1 MSSELAEVDPADPG
15 PGQLAVSIEAAPIN
29 PSDLNL
35 IRGVYGVRP
44 ELPAALGAEG
54 VGRVIA
60 VGDGVDR
67 SRVGTRVLVVP
78 TLEQATWREQA
89 VLDERNAVP
98 VDLDGDPL
106 QLAMLGINPITAY
119 CLLHGYVKLAPGAW
133 VAQTGASSAT
143 AGYVLALAK
152 HAGLRTL
159 NVVRR
164 AESVKP
170 LLDAGADVVLVEG
183 ADLTERAADAI
194 GDASLELIIDA
205 VGGEPVAQLASL
217 LKIGGQI
224 ISYTAR
230 ARQPLSIPV
239 VDLIFRGLS
248 VHGYWLNLWLQR
260 TPRDT
265 VAQTYHE
272 LAALVADG
280 TLAAPVEATYALA
293 DYREAIAHAAR
304 SDRNGKVLF
313 ALRESA
319 GRATAWGYGAEMS
332 PGSAARAS
340 RKGSPLPR
348 ITEWTTAPSSS
359 MSTTCALCSG
369 SGTPISASSAAS
381 SRSIPSL
388 CATTT
393 GAAG

>member
-1 MSSELAEVDPADPG
+1 MKALQLTSFGAPPDVVALAEVEPAVPG

-67 SRVGTRVLVVP
+67 SRVGTRVLVIP
-78 TLEQATWREQA
+78 TLEQATWREQTL
-89 VLDERNAVP
+89 LDERNAVP
-98 VDLDGDPL
+98 VDPDGDPL
-106 QLAMLGINPITAY
+106 QLAMLGINPITAF
-119 CLLHGYVKLAPGAW
+119 CLLHGYAKLAPGAW

-152 HAGLRTL
+152 HASLRTL

-164 AESVKP
+164 AESVKS
-170 LLDAGADVVLVEG
+170 LLDAGADVVLLEG
-183 ADLTERAADAI
+183 ADLAKRAADAI

-205 VGGEPVAQLASL
+205 VAGEPVAQLASL
-217 LKIGGQI
+217 LRIGGQI

-230 ARQPLSIPV
+230 GRQPLTIPV

-248 VHGYWLNLWLQR
+248 VHGYWVNLWLQR
-260 TPRDT
+260 TPRET
-265 VAQTYHE
+265 VSQTYRE

-280 TLAAPVEATYALA
+280 TLAAPVEATYALG
-293 DYREAIAHAAR
+293 DYREAIVHAAR

-313 ALRESA
+313 ALR
-319 GRATAWGYGAEMS
+319 
-332 PGSAARAS
+332 
-340 RKGSPLPR
+340 
-348 ITEWTTAPSSS
+348 
-359 MSTTCALCSG
+359 
-369 SGTPISASSAAS
+369 
-381 SRSIPSL
+381 
-388 CATTT
+388 
-393 GAAG
+393 

>member
-1 MSSELAEVDPADPG
+1 MKTLQLSSFGAPTDVVELVEVEAADPG
-15 PGQLAVSIEAAPIN
+15 PGQLAVTIEAAPIN

-35 IRGVYGVRP
+35 IRGIYGVRP
-44 ELPAALGAEG
+44 DLPAALGAEG

-60 VGDGVDR
+60 VGDGVDE
-67 SRVGTRVLVVP
+67 SRVGTRVLVIP

-106 QLAMLGINPITAY
+106 QLSMLGINPITAY
-119 CLLHGYVKLAPGAW
+119 CLLHGYAKLAPGAW

-164 AESVKP
+164 PDSVKP
-170 LLDAGADVVLVEG
+170 LHAGADVVLVEG
-183 ADLTERAADAI
+183 ADLAEQAAAAI
-194 GDASLELIIDA
+194 GDAPLELILDA
-205 VGGEPVAQLASL
+205 VAGEPVAQLASL
-217 LKIGGQI
+217 LKIDGQI

-230 ARQPLSIPV
+230 ARQPLNIPV
-239 VDLIFRGLS
+239 VDLIFHGLS

-272 LAALVADG
+272 LAGLVADG
-280 TLAAPVEATYALA
+280 TLSSPIEATYALA
-293 DYREAIAHAAR
+293 DYREAIAHATG
-304 SDRNGKVLF
+304 SGRNGKVLF
-313 ALRESA
+313 ALR
-319 GRATAWGYGAEMS
+319 
-332 PGSAARAS
+332 
-340 RKGSPLPR
+340 
-348 ITEWTTAPSSS
+348 
-359 MSTTCALCSG
+359 
-369 SGTPISASSAAS
+369 
-381 SRSIPSL
+381 
-388 CATTT
+388 
-393 GAAG
+393 

>member
-1 MSSELAEVDPADPG
+1 MKRLQLSSFGAPTDVVELAEIDPSDPG

-35 IRGVYGVRP
+35 IRGIYGLRP

-60 VGDGVDR
+60 VGEGVDG

-78 TLEQATWREQA
+78 TLEQATWREQT
-89 VLDERNAVP
+89 VLDERNAVT

-119 CLLHGYVKLAPGAW
+119 CLLRGYVKLAPGAW

-143 AGYVLALAK
+143 AGYVLALAA

-183 ADLTERAADAI
+183 ADLVKQASDAL
-194 GDASLELIIDA
+194 GDASLELILDA

-217 LKIGGQI
+217 SKVEGQI
-224 ISYTAR
+224 VSYTAR
-230 ARQPLSIPV
+230 ARQPVTIPV
-239 VDLIFRGLS
+239 VNLIFRGLS
-248 VHGYWLNLWLQR
+248 VHGYWVNLWLQR
-260 TPRDT
+260 TARET

-272 LAALVADG
+272 LATLVADG
-280 TLAAPVEATYALA
+280 TLAAPVEATYALD
-293 DYREAIAHAAR
+293 DYREAITHAAR
-304 SDRNGKVLF
+304 NDRNGKVLF
-313 ALRESA
+313 ALR
-319 GRATAWGYGAEMS
+319 
-332 PGSAARAS
+332 
-340 RKGSPLPR
+340 
-348 ITEWTTAPSSS
+348 
-359 MSTTCALCSG
+359 
-369 SGTPISASSAAS
+369 
-381 SRSIPSL
+381 
-388 CATTT
+388 
-393 GAAG
+393 

>member
-1 MSSELAEVDPADPG
+1 VKRLQLSSFGAPTDVVELAEIDPSDPG

-35 IRGVYGVRP
+35 IRGIYGVRP

-60 VGDGVDR
+60 VGEGVDG

-78 TLEQATWREQA
+78 TLEQATWREQT
-89 VLDERNAVP
+89 VLDERNAVT
-98 VDLDGDPL
+98 VDLDGGPL

-119 CLLHGYVKLAPGAW
+119 CLLHGYVTLESGAW

-143 AGYVLALAK
+143 AAYVLALAK

-164 AESVKP
+164 PESVKP
-170 LLDAGADVVLVEG
+170 LLEAGADVVLVEG
-183 ADLTERAADAI
+183 AELAEQAADAI
-194 GDASLELIIDA
+194 GGASLELILDA
-205 VGGEPVAQLASL
+205 VGGEPAAQLASL
-217 LKIGGQI
+217 LRIDGQI

-239 VDLIFRGLS
+239 ADLIFRTLS

-260 TPRDT
+260 TPRER
-265 VAQTYHE
+265 VAQTYNE

-280 TLAAPVEATYALA
+280 TLAAPIEATYALT

-304 SDRNGKVLF
+304 GDRDGKVLF
-313 ALRESA
+313 ALR
-319 GRATAWGYGAEMS
+319 
-332 PGSAARAS
+332 
-340 RKGSPLPR
+340 
-348 ITEWTTAPSSS
+348 
-359 MSTTCALCSG
+359 
-369 SGTPISASSAAS
+369 
-381 SRSIPSL
+381 
-388 CATTT
+388 
-393 GAAG
+393 